1 MLLVPGIALHVLLAW
16 GAEEEHGEEDG
27 EEAEAGALGSQAATH
42 TPAPSPAACTSTSWE
57 KTGAE
62 QAGGEP
68 SAHREPGQGVL
79 GMGIFPA
86 PFPLPGHSPSPLHD
100 CHQWPTPGPN
110 ISAGNS
116 ATAKRSFHTQR
127 FQASTRGAGKPKPK
141 FSQTDVPWGA
151 CSPSHTNCR
160 AQSRCRSGDSPEAKC
175 RCCLHRASLCEGR
188 RKQPLLRSQ
197 GHCHPL
203 GRNPTWSWQG
213 DWHGTALFYAMLP
226 PLIFKAVSA
235 DDKSARKL
243 ISIPPLLLMTLT
255 HPP

>member
-1 MLLVPGIALHVLLAW
+1 MLLLPGIALHVLLAW
-16 GAEEEHGEEDG
+16 GAEEEDG

-79 GMGIFPA
+79 GMGIFPP

-100 CHQWPTPGPN
+100 CHQWPTPGLN

-151 CSPSHTNCR
+151 CSPSHTKCR
-160 AQSRCRSGDSPEAKC
+160 AQSRCCSGDSPEAKC

-188 RKQPLLRSQ
+188 RKQPLLRSR

-203 GRNPTWSWQG
+203 G
-213 DWHGTALFYAMLP
+213 
-226 PLIFKAVSA
+226 
-235 DDKSARKL
+235 
-243 ISIPPLLLMTLT
+243 
-255 HPP
+255 